1 MRTQRFIA
9 TVDSHTAGHPTRV
22 VTGGLA
28 PLVGESVAAREE
40 TISARFDDLRTFL
53 LHETPRARGDGR
65 RRPHREPGRR
75 FRRDLS
81 RLLRLS
87 RHVRARTIGL
97 ARTLDF
103 LGLLKPLEGLASFT
117 LEVPAGVVTVRL
129 NYEAGDVAAIG
140 FDNVPARVAAVDG
153 RVAAGD
159 LVVPVDIAYGG
170 NWYGLIAAR
179 MPGST
184 SPRPVSVGAMQVGS
198 ALKAALNADIEAGLY
213 GTDIEPVDSILF
225 HDTRREGDTLVS
237 RHLVVLASNKF
248 DRSPCGTGTSARLA
262 QLVHRDTIAS
272 GERIVSESVLG
283 TRFAASAERLLDA
296 GPLAAV
302 QPTVTGLAHITG
314 QHGFLLEAGDPLP
327 HGFLCR

>member
-1 MRTQRFIA
+1 MRAQRFIA

-28 PLVGESVAAREE
+28 PLIGESVAARRDDFR
-40 TISARFDDLRTFL
+40 ARFDDLRTFL
-53 LHETPRARGDGR
+53 LHEPRGHAAMVGVVLT
-65 RRPHREPGRR
+65 E
-75 FRRDLS
+75 S
-81 RLLRLS
+81 RIADFGAIFLGSYGYLDMCG
-87 RHVRARTIGL
+87 HATIGL

-103 LGLLKPLEGLASFT
+103 LGLLKRTEGLASFT

-153 RVAAGD
+153 RIAAAG
-159 LVVPVDIAYGG
+159 LLVPVDIAYGG
-170 NWYGLIAAR
+170 NWYGLVAAEDA
-179 MPGST
+179 GIDL
-184 SPRPVSVGAMQVGS
+184 SPAGVGRAMQVGS
-198 ALKAALNADIEAGLY
+198 ALKTALNADIEAGLY

-225 HDTRREGDTLVS
+225 HDTRREDDALVS

-262 QLVHRDTIAS
+262 QLVHRGTIAS

-283 TRFAASAERLLDA
+283 TRFAAKAERLPDA
-296 GPLAAV
+296 GPLAAI